1 MDSELIFLIFKRVL
15 YISKEINEDFNL
27 MYIFFE
33 IFGKYYEGI
42 GKGIG

>member
-15 YISKEINEDFNL
+15 HISKEINEDLNL
-27 MYIFFE
+27 MYIPSE
-33 IFGKYYEGI
+33 TLGKYYEGT